1 MLLFE
6 SKTIGIITGC
16 GKGIGLASLRL
27 FLESNS
33 TNFAIGI
40 SRTKT
45 PEVDTLLKEYAD
57 RLTFLCC
64 DICSHEKLNSWIS
77 NVISQVG
84 YPDFAICNAGMRS
97 RIKINA
103 ATLDDYRKVLETNTI
118 SQINIVKHLAGLK
131 KDIAKPLKV
140 LAVSSIVGSRGF
152 DELSTYG
159 VSKAALEG
167 FVKSAAVEL
176 APDNIQINCINPG
189 FVRSSYSEVFK
200 RDKYDLYE
208 WTLCK
213 TPMGR
218 WGECDEIARLSL
230 FLVSQLNS
238 YMSGAIVYCDGGWT
252 SQ

>member
-1 MLLFE
+1 MHLFK
-6 SKTIGIITGC
+6 SNTIGIITGC

-33 TNFAIGI
+33 SSFAIGI
-40 SRTKT
+40 SRSET
-45 PEVDTLLKEYAD
+45 PEVSALKNEYVD
-57 RLTFLCC
+57 RFAFLCS
-64 DICSHEKLNSWIS
+64 DICSHEKVNSWMS
-77 NVISQVG
+77 NIISQVG

-97 RIKINA
+97 RVKIHTA
-103 ATLDDYRKVLETNTI
+103 KLEDYRKVLEINTI
-118 SQINIVKHLAGLK
+118 SQINIVKHLSHLK
-131 KDIAKPLKV
+131 KDVAKPLKI

-167 FVKSAAVEL
+167 FVKSAAIEL

-189 FVRSSYSEVFK
+189 FVQSSYSEAFK
-200 RDKYDLYE
+200 KDKFDLYK
-208 WTLCK
+208 WTLSN

-218 WGECDEIARLSL
+218 WGECDEIAKLSL

-238 YMSGAIVYCDGGWT
+238 YMSGSIVYCDGGWT
-252 SQ
+252 SK